1 MPSSRFTV
9 ARVSLTPAS
18 SSFRCFR
25 HWQRSVRHH
34 FEFCPAGKFAIT
46 NSMICFYSAA
56 TVQVYKDELYHW
68 GVKGMKWGVRR
79 YQNKDGTLTAEGK
92 KRYIQDHDDYTRV
105 HTKKSVREMSDSELN
120 SRINRL
126 QKEQQY
132 EHLTAS
138 PGKIQKAVKIAAA
151 AATAFGTIINLYNNG
166 SAVMKLG
173 KNIVSSD
180 NFKNTVVSG
189 ALYTTMKVHGA

>member
-1 MPSSRFTV
+1 MGRAALSEQGRNFNGRREKAV
-9 ARVSLTPAS
+9 
-18 SSFRCFR
+18 
-25 HWQRSVRHH
+25 
-34 FEFCPAGKFAIT
+34 
-46 NSMICFYSAA
+46 YS
-56 TVQVYKDELYHW
+56 
-68 GVKGMKWGVRR
+68 
-79 YQNKDGTLTAEGK
+79 
-92 KRYIQDHDDYTRV
+92 DHDDYTRV

-132 EHLTAS
+132 ERLTAS

-151 AATAFGTIINLYNNG
+151 AATAFGTITNLYNNG

-180 NFKNTVVSG
+180 NFKNAVVSG